1 MDAPDQ
7 KAKQN
12 GLTNF
17 GKSVVKEMNRLGM
30 VVDLSHVSEATMIG
44 ALNISKA
51 PVIFSHSSAHALCN
65 STRNVPD
72 RVLKQ
77 LVSLFLGSMAENEE
91 FADRAASAEG
101 TPGNPAFFSVI
112 PPGRGEKIITK
123 RKVFRRRRQTLGE
136 GKRK

>member
-1 MDAPDQ
+1 MGFFDRAECSLVDSSNQ
-7 KAKQN
+7 KTKPS

-51 PVIFSHSSAHALCN
+51 PVIFSHSSAYAVCN

-72 RVLKQ
+72 RVLKR
-77 LVSLFLGSMAENEE
+77 LVSPPIWTRFNNSILKYTSQRDGKRREKRKRILLKSNLFLSDCMQ
-91 FADRAASAEG
+91 
-101 TPGNPAFFSVI
+101 
-112 PPGRGEKIITK
+112 
-123 RKVFRRRRQTLGE
+123 RR
-136 GKRK
+136 